1 LIAILWVKMTR
12 FYSHKWTS
20 AQGLN
25 DDGTWEIFL
34 KDLQPSQFEIG
45 MTRCFDKFPSWPP
58 TLGEF
63 KNLCVLNSED
73 LNLPSFEKVCKAV
86 FTKDWFH
93 PIINEIYSEIGYW
106 DLNNATEK
114 DLRRRIKNIYDDLIF
129 HIGNGDFVFKK
140 PIEKTHRLEN
150 NSKPENKSTM
160 SRAEAMK
167 EMRESLGVK
176 S

>member
-1 LIAILWVKMTR
+1 MVKNYGHR
-12 FYSHKWTS
+12 WTS
-20 AQGLN
+20 AYGDS
-25 DDGTWEIFL
+25 DDGIWQQAISGFTFDQVL
-34 KDLQPSQFEIG
+34 KGIQVSVEKD
-45 MTRCFDKFPSWPP
+45 PSWPP
-58 TLGEF
+58 TKGEF
-63 KNLCVLNSED
+63 VNYCKLSPED

-93 PIINEIYSEIGYW
+93 PIVNEIYSEIGYW